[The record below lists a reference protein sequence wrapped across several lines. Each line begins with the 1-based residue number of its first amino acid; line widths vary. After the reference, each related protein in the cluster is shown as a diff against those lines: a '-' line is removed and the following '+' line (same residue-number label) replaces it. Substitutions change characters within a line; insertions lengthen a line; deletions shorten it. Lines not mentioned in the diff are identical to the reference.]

1 MVLAMWVKKDEDG
14 GGGGRPSSSRS
25 DSELAEAAAQGS
37 DRRSRREMFETSRTA
52 EAGQPAVTKS
62 KSMSL
67 KSQLKSPFKFLGK
80 TYCGGCKVSPV
91 TIMTASHDQK
101 YDQISRGSHNTIT
114 RPAYFVTFMNNC
126 SWGRSFL
133 LVLISIFC
141 KINC

>member
-1 MVLAMWVKKDEDG
+1 MVLAMWVKKDED

-114 RPAYFVTFMNNC
+114 RPAYSNFYGQLQLGAVLPSCFNFH
-126 SWGRSFL
+126 FL
-133 LVLISIFC
+133 Q
-141 KINC
+141 N